1 MILEKEKWMQEFI
14 AFIKSRQPVNLVIVA
29 ANILVFIVLSFLGD
43 TEDAAFMAEH
53 GASFAPFVAMNGEY
67 YRLFTCM
74 FLHFGLEHL
83 LYNMLVLIYMGDV
96 LERAVGKLRYL
107 TIYLVGGVAGNVL
120 SVWMEI
126 RKESYAVSAGASGAI
141 FAVIGA
147 LVYIVVRN
155 KGDLEEFSGRRL
167 VLMAALSIV
176 QGVTAQG
183 VDVSAHVGGF
193 VAGFFLAFLLG
204 AAKKAAARGA
214 SRQEGEY
221 L

>member
-1 MILEKEKWMQEFI
+1 MQELI
-14 AFIKSRQPVNLVIVA
+14 AFIKSRQPVNLTLVA
-29 ANILVFIVLSFLGD
+29 VNILVFLVLSLLGD

-53 GASFAPFVAMNGEY
+53 GACFAPYVTVNGEY

-83 LYNMLVLIYMGDV
+83 LYNMLVLIYLGDA

-107 TIYLVGGVAGNVL
+107 VIYLGGGLAGNVL
-120 SVWMEI
+120 SVWMET

-141 FAVIGA
+141 FAVVGA

-167 VLMAALSIV
+167 ILMAVLSII

-193 VAGFFLAFLLG
+193 VAGAVLAFLVG
-204 AAKKAAARGA
+204 AAKRAAARGA
-214 SRQEGEY
+214 SGNFHPNSF
-221 L
+221 